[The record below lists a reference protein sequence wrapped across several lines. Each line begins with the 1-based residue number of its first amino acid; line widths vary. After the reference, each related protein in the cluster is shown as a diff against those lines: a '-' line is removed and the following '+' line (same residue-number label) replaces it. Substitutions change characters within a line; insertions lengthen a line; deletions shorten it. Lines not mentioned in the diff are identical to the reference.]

1 VTTPAYTFR
10 HLDAAERDRIGKAA
24 TTPPAPP
31 VADDAMQRAW
41 EADLAA
47 HQAMHKAAT
56 SDEAK
61 ARHAEAIRTLVA
73 ALTKS
78 PR

>member
-1 VTTPAYTFR
+1 MTTPAYTYR
-10 HLDAAERDRIGKAA
+10 HLDARERDRIGKAA

-31 VADDAMQRAW
+31 VVDDAMQRAW

-47 HQAMHKAAT
+47 HQAMLAAAT
-56 SDEAK
+56 TDEDK
-61 ARHAEAIRTLVA
+61 SRHVEAIRTLIA
-73 ALTKS
+73 ALTKT

>member
-10 HLDAAERDRIGKAA
+10 HLNAAERDRIGKAA
-24 TTPPAPP
+24 TTPPVPP
-31 VADDAMQRAW
+31 VVDDAMQRAW

-56 SDEAK
+56 TDEDK
-61 ARHAEAIRTLVA
+61 ARHADAIRTLIA
-73 ALTKS
+73 ALTKNA
-78 PR
+78 R

>member
-10 HLDAAERDRIGKAA
+10 RLNAAERDRIGKAA
-24 TTPPAPP
+24 TAPPAAP
-31 VADDAMQRAW
+31 VVDEAMQRAW

-56 SDEAK
+56 SDEDRE
-61 ARHAEAIRTLVA
+61 RHAEAIRTLVA
-73 ALTKS
+73 ALTKTA
-78 PR
+78 R

>member
-24 TTPPAPP
+24 TAPPATPA
-31 VADDAMQRAW
+31 VDEAMQQAW

-47 HQAMHKAAT
+47 HQALHKAAT
-56 SDEAK
+56 TDEDK
-61 ARHAEAIRTLVA
+61 AWHADAIRTLVA
-73 ALTKS
+73 ALTKTG
-78 PR
+78 R

>member
-1 VTTPAYTFR
+1 MSTPAYAFR
-10 HLDAAERDRIGKAA
+10 HLTAAERDRIGKAA

-31 VADDAMQRAW
+31 VVDDAMQRAW

-56 SDEAK
+56 TDEDK
-61 ARHAEAIRTLVA
+61 ARHAEAIQTLVA
-73 ALTKS
+73 ALTKTA
-78 PR
+78 R

>member
-1 VTTPAYTFR
+1 VTTPAYTYR
-10 HLDAAERDRIGKAA
+10 HVSAAERDRIGKAA

-31 VADDAMQRAW
+31 VVDDAMQRAW

-56 SDEAK
+56 TDEDK

-78 PR
+78 AR